1 MAAMMLVVN
10 STVRE
15 RASNRTRDA
24 STARLPITTT
34 SNGKGRTIYPLSTT
48 TLLNIYSKSSAADR
62 FAVYPLCCSL
72 GLLGF
77 ALRDSAAARPRQ
89 GAVRRRGGSLA
100 GGASR
105 IRGASGSE
113 RPKRR

>member
-1 MAAMMLVVN
+1 MRCPSRGLCQRRANGRANRLGQATLSDLATPEGRLIMAAMMLVVN

-48 TLLNIYSKSSAADR
+48 TLLNIYSKSS
-62 FAVYPLCCSL
+62 P
-72 GLLGF
+72 
-77 ALRDSAAARPRQ
+77 
-89 GAVRRRGGSLA
+89 
-100 GGASR
+100 
-105 IRGASGSE
+105 
-113 RPKRR
+113 